1 MRTSKRMPGT
11 GRRSDR
17 SVIHRRICGRAT
29 APPPDDA
36 KSGQKKETF
45 PWSARSTSVGPI
57 TRRPTATPARAGDPL
72 TLLIT
77 RHARNSSGSS
87 RQKRQPQQASQSQ
100 HTKWPPQQQPK
111 RDTRYPTTLLP
122 KRSHPPRLQMLP
134 GKRSQTSSWR
144 TWQAPGKTDGRAA
157 MDAPPEQE
165 GRPPLHQATGGWET
179 KAPTPSCGPRLAS
192 RPASTARKRA
202 GEAGNST
209 HDRERSSERFGRAC
223 DRERTRRTPR
233 QAGKTRTLTVGAAAG
248 KRPRPRTPREVT
260 AWPISIRG
268 SRPGTTRPRA
278 PTLRA
283 AAVRR
288 PRPLTA
294 WASTRRAWSGRRPSP
309 TLTTAKPRT
318 VRGERAR
325 ATATST
331 RANLTGPSPLIHPR
345 ATLRRAGLA
354 GG

>member
-87 RQKRQPQQASQSQ
+87 RQKTPAPAGVTVAAHKVAAPAAAEAGHAIPHDACCRSGHTRQDSRCSQGRGARQA
-100 HTKWPPQQQPK
+100 HDELGK
-111 RDTRYPTTLLP
+111 LLE
-122 KRSHPPRLQMLP
+122 
-134 GKRSQTSSWR
+134 
-144 TWQAPGKTDGRAA
+144 KTDGRAA

-165 GRPPLHQATGGWET
+165 ERPPLHQATGGRET
-179 KAPTPSCGPRLAS
+179 KASTPSRGPRLAS

-202 GEAGNST
+202 GEAGNRT

-233 QAGKTRTLTVGAAAG
+233 QAGK
-248 KRPRPRTPREVT
+248 
-260 AWPISIRG
+260 
-268 SRPGTTRPRA
+268 
-278 PTLRA
+278 
-283 AAVRR
+283 
-288 PRPLTA
+288 
-294 WASTRRAWSGRRPSP
+294 
-309 TLTTAKPRT
+309 
-318 VRGERAR
+318 RAR
-325 ATATST
+325 SRWERQ
-331 RANLTGPSPLIHPR
+331 RAKDRDRAHREKSRRDRYRSEDRDQARRDREPPR
-345 ATLRRAGLA
+345 
-354 GG
+354 